1 MLESAIVLDESKV
14 ILRKQQV
21 AEESEFEMY
30 YFKGDCAWCGEELA
44 IFDLERKIYYLRNV
58 IPNYIG

>member
-1 MLESAIVLDESKV
+1 MT
-14 ILRKQQV
+14 
-21 AEESEFEMY
+21 EESDFEMY
-30 YFKGDCAWCGEELA
+30 FFKGDCAECGEDLA